1 MMAGVETSVFVEGK
15 TRHHQP
21 FGQEKEE
28 SNTRRRIRSAI
39 PDNVN
44 FVKLLCF
51 NDSVHG
57 TEGNDSSVGEAVPYP
72 GTDPR

>member
-1 MMAGVETSVFVEGK
+1 MEASVFVEGK

-21 FGQEKEE
+21 FGEEKEE
-28 SNTRRRIRSAI
+28 LNTRRGIRSTI

-44 FVKLLCF
+44 SVKSFCS

-57 TEGNDSSVGEAVPYP
+57 PEENNSNVGEDVPYP
-72 GTDPR
+72 DTDP

>member
-15 TRHHQP
+15 TRQP
-21 FGQEKEE
+21 FGEEKEE
-28 SNTRRRIRSAI
+28 SNTGRGIRSTI

-44 FVKLLCF
+44 FVELLCF

-57 TEGNDSSVGEAVPYP
+57 TEGNNSSVGEAVPYL